1 MNRPTMLTFYDEAE
15 PSSRYWASFAT
26 LCAGWCL
33 DFFDFYIVG
42 FIVASLGPGWH
53 LTYLESS
60 IMLLSGGLGS
70 ILGALLFGALGD
82 KIGRKPTLIAAT
94 ITCALGAGGIALV
107 PDGSWPIFSV
117 LRVLVGAG
125 LGGIGALQLVMIVEI
140 TPTPMRMKLLGW
152 PIMLPSV
159 GTLLAALT
167 SASLM
172 HVLGW
177 RGVAAFGLLPLLL
190 CVPLALVL
198 PESPR
203 WLLLRGRS
211 DAARL
216 SIAALAGRKLSH
228 VPVDA
233 DVIARQPSASLRE
246 LYLRPGR
253 FWFTFLIW
261 LTMSTAGYGVYLWG
275 PTITSMLL
283 KIDAGAAAKYFVWI
297 SIAGLL
303 GRAMFSY
310 LPARIGRVW
319 SGRIL
324 GLGIAVFLGFAA
336 LFHDAF
342 VLGMPVFVLAL
353 AAGALF
359 YDGGYCTLS
368 PYMAEIFPTRLAARG
383 SGLAQG
389 ASGLGKILGPLC
401 LALIAGSNNLVSAKA
416 TEAAVLPAFLLLAGC
431 GLVLGV
437 CFFFAP
443 ETKDAALSLDDDA
456 AVPAATNAPLYG
468 ADKAAAL

>member
-1 MNRPTMLTFYDEAE
+1 MNAPTMLKYYDEVG

-26 LCAGWCL
+26 LCAGWSL

-42 FIVASLGPGWH
+42 FLVASLGPSWH

-60 IMLLSGGLGS
+60 IMLLSGGVGS
-70 ILGALLFGALGD
+70 IFGALLFGALGD
-82 KIGRKPTLIAAT
+82 KIGRKPVLIAAT
-94 ITCALGAGGIALV
+94 ITCALGAGSLALV
-107 PDGSWPIFSV
+107 PDGSWPIFSA
-117 LRVLVGAG
+117 LRMVVGAG

-190 CVPLALVL
+190 CVPFALL
-198 PESPR
+198 MPESPR
-203 WLLLRGRS
+203 WLLARGRS
-211 DAARL
+211 DEARQ
-216 SIAALAGRKLSH
+216 SIATLAGRNVSK
-228 VPVDA
+228 VPADA
-233 DVIARQPSASLRE
+233 DVVVRQPSASLAE

-283 KIDAGAAAKYFVWI
+283 KIDVAAAAKYFVWI
-297 SIAGLL
+297 SLAGLL

-324 GLGIAVFLGFAA
+324 GFGIAVFLGCAA
-336 LFHDAF
+336 IFHDAF
-342 VLGMPVFVLAL
+342 VLGIPVFVLAL
-353 AAGALF
+353 AAGAIF

-383 SGLAQG
+383 SGFAQG
-389 ASGLGKILGPLC
+389 ANGLGKILGPLC

-431 GLVLGV
+431 GLVLCV

-443 ETKDAALSLDDDA
+443 ETKDATLSLDDDNA
-456 AVPAATNAPLYG
+456 EPAAPNSPLYG
-468 ADKAAAL
+468 SKAAAL